1 MFNVFCELKEFLVD
15 QKGVDS
21 TELMD
26 VLYDF
31 KACGKFCELQE
42 CVSCRNV

>member
-1 MFNVFCELKEFLVD
+1 MSFVSLKNVYLIKR
-15 QKGVDS
+15 GVDS

-42 CVSCRNV
+42 SVSCRNV